1 MTKVGIFLNKNI
13 FDDHLNATQANHH
26 AGSVKHAGHRI
37 LLDSAVT
44 QSSNT
49 EPGVTQNGGTTYSGG
64 IGDFRPQS
72 GEGPAVPAIAPGF

>member
-49 EPGVTQNGGTTYSGG
+49 EPGVT
-64 IGDFRPQS
+64 
-72 GEGPAVPAIAPGF
+72 